1 MRKTGPTP
9 GVKDVAALAGV
20 SASTVSNYLNRPEV
34 VSERTRLRIDRAVRQ
49 LGFIRNE
56 SARQLRGGTSRTF
69 AVVLLD
75 AWLPFFGELAQGIED
90 TGAAGGWT
98 VLFSNSAHDP
108 VRELRYLE
116 VFAAMRVGGI
126 VVMPQQ
132 DLRSALRNLQR
143 QGIACVTVEQPAS
156 AADIWSVEIDDS
168 AGGRTAAEHL
178 LSLGRRQFLLAGNP
192 SRATDV
198 RDRFAAFANT
208 VAAAGATWRLTDVDG
223 LTMYDGAA
231 VGRQIIDSPPDDR
244 PDAVFAATD
253 LIALGVLHELL
264 AAGIDVPGSI
274 AVLGYDGLEFAAH
287 AAVPL
292 STVTQPAYEM
302 GVAAAQ
308 MLISGMEGQEMP
320 GNAHQVFQPVVV
332 PRESTVGRGMHR
344 RSPAPRTERVKH
356 LPTS

>member
-1 MRKTGPTP
+1 MRRTRPTP

-34 VSERTRLRIDRAVRQ
+34 VNEHTRLRIDRAVRQ

-56 SARQLRGGTSRTF
+56 GARQLRGGTSRTF
-69 AVVLLD
+69 AVVLHD

-98 VLFSNSAHDP
+98 VLFSNSARDP
-108 VRELRYLE
+108 IRELRYLE

-132 DLRSALRNLQR
+132 DLRNALRNLQR
-143 QGIACVTVEQPAS
+143 QGIACVTVEHSAG

-178 LSLGRRQFLLAGNP
+178 LSVGRRHFLLAGNP
-192 SRATDV
+192 TRAIDV
-198 RDRFAAFANT
+198 HDRFAAFTDT
-208 VAAAGATWRLTDVDG
+208 VTAAGATWCLTDVDG
-223 LTMYDGAA
+223 LTMQDGAA
-231 VGRQIIDSPPDDR
+231 VGRRIIDTAPDDR

-253 LIALGVLHELL
+253 LVALGVLHELL
-264 AAGIDVPGSI
+264 AAGIDVPRSI
-274 AVLGYDGLEFAAH
+274 AVLGYDGLGFAAH
-287 AAVPL
+287 APVPL

-302 GVAAAQ
+302 GVTAAQ
-308 MLISGMEGQEMP
+308 MLISGMEGQALP
-320 GNAHQVFQPVVV
+320 GDAHRVFQPVVV
-332 PRESTVGRGMHR
+332 PRESTLGRARHR
-344 RSPAPRTERVKH
+344 PSPALRPERKNR
-356 LPTS
+356 PPSA